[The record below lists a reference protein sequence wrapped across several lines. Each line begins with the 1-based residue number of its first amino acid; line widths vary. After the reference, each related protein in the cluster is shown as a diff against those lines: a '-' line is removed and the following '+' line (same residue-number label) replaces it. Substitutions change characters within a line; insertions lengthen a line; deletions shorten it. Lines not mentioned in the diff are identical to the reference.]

1 MYVIIVGVNNLSK
14 SLVEWYSEHDNEITI
29 IEKEFDKCHYFD
41 QIFGPICQNGDA
53 TDIET
58 QAIAGMNRA
67 DVLITA
73 TKSDKDNFLISMIAK
88 SKFKV
93 KKIINI
99 VNDSNFSNAFAFF
112 GIESV
117 INLESLVLK
126 SIEKETALLAPWII
140 TELNT
145 NPKKIIFAVRI
156 DKESKIIGK
165 SIQNLNL
172 PRNTSVILIIRSNG
186 LTDIPSNEKTIHT
199 NDELL
204 ILTEEKN
211 ADKMLEYLS

>member
-93 KKIINI
+93 K
-99 VNDSNFSNAFAFF
+99 
-112 GIESV
+112 
-117 INLESLVLK
+117 
-126 SIEKETALLAPWII
+126 
-140 TELNT
+140 
-145 NPKKIIFAVRI
+145 
-156 DKESKIIGK
+156 
-165 SIQNLNL
+165 
-172 PRNTSVILIIRSNG
+172 
-186 LTDIPSNEKTIHT
+186 
-199 NDELL
+199 
-204 ILTEEKN
+204 
-211 ADKMLEYLS
+211 

>member
-99 VNDSNFSNAFAFF
+99 VNDSNFSNAFSFF
-112 GIESV
+112 GKQESTFSASSKDFCGRKTVPPEPV
-117 INLESLVLK
+117 IR
-126 SIEKETALLAPWII
+126 AL
-140 TELNT
+140 
-145 NPKKIIFAVRI
+145 PKLDNFLY
-156 DKESKIIGK
+156 DS
-165 SIQNLNL
+165 
-172 PRNTSVILIIRSNG
+172 
-186 LTDIPSNEKTIHT
+186 
-199 NDELL
+199 
-204 ILTEEKN
+204 
-211 ADKMLEYLS
+211 